1 MFNIS
6 VIKGG
11 RKVIRNV
18 SVSFRFRELMSRAL
32 KCVGAGALPH
42 LGTSPFFFIFLVLA
56 VFFFFLRKI
65 VIGIRTHVQKSEQ
78 ILSIGH
84 RMHTACNQHPHQAK
98 EQNIPDPVP
107 EYAMGFSPVT
117 DRPSEGNHSFDC

>member
-1 MFNIS
+1 MGTEMCWCWGTAPFGYKSI
-6 VIKGG
+6 
-11 RKVIRNV
+11 
-18 SVSFRFRELMSRAL
+18 FLHFF
-32 KCVGAGALPH
+32 
-42 LGTSPFFFIFLVLA
+42 GTSCF
-56 VFFFFLRKI
+56 FFFFLRKI